1 MKDIVRFGGILLLV
15 SVIAAAGL
23 AAVYQVTNPRIVEQ
37 KKIELQ
43 NALGTAMP
51 GADVNAIKQVAGEGE
66 KVLYYKGFASPDTTG
81 LVGYAFIASGIGY
94 SSTIVTM
101 VGVDSTGKIIGI
113 KVLSQGETP
122 GLGTKVQE
130 IRYGEKEP
138 WFQQQFLGRNVR
150 KLAVDKDGG
159 EIRSITGATI
169 SSRAVAKSIV
179 AAYGSLFSAI
189 E

>member
-1 MKDIVRFGGILLLV
+1 MNDIIRFGGILLLV

-23 AAVYQVTNPRIVEQ
+23 AAVYQVTNPRILEQ
-37 KKIELQ
+37 KKLELQ
-43 NALGTAMP
+43 NALGTAMQ
-51 GADVNAIKQVAGEGE
+51 GADVNAIKEVAGEGGGI
-66 KVLYYKGFASPDTTG
+66 LYYKGFVAPDTSE
-81 LVGYAFIASGIGY
+81 LVGYAFIAAGIGY
-94 SSTIVTM
+94 SSTIETM

-113 KVLSQGETP
+113 KILSQGETP

-130 IRYGEKEP
+130 VRYGEKEP
-138 WFQQQFLGRNVR
+138 WFQQQFLGRSVS

-159 EIRSITGATI
+159 EIKSITGATI

-179 AAYGSLFSAI
+179 AAYGNLFAKG